1 MTGLDEI
8 RALDSSGQLDDV
20 LALPDHLRDALWRVE
35 SAGLEE
41 AEARGLVVCGMGGS
55 AIGGMLARAA
65 MGDGLNLTMLIFRDY
80 ELPPWTAPDR
90 AVLCSSYSGDTEE
103 TLACFEAAEALGA
116 RRYVATTGGKLGDA
130 ARQAGVPVIGLPG
143 GLQPRH
149 AVGYGFTVACEI
161 AGLVGVAPG
170 MRTEIDAAAAHLEE
184 HRDGLVAAAGEIA
197 ERLAGT
203 VPLIYGCDLTVPVAY
218 RWKCEVNE
226 NAKQHAF
233 SHQLPELDHNEIVGW
248 TPNGERP
255 FSAVFLAD
263 SDQHPRQ
270 RERAELTAKLIE
282 PSAAA
287 VVEVESVGETRVQRL
302 LWSVMLG
309 DLVSLHLAAHNGV
322 DPGPIEMIDALKS
335 ELGRP

>member
-1 MTGLDEI
+1 
-8 RALDSSGQLDDV
+8 
-20 LALPDHLRDALWRVE
+20 
-35 SAGLEE
+35 
-41 AEARGLVVCGMGGS
+41 
-55 AIGGMLARAA
+55 
-65 MGDGLNLTMLIFRDY
+65 
-80 ELPPWTAPDR
+80 
-90 AVLCSSYSGDTEE
+90 
-103 TLACFEAAEALGA
+103 
-116 RRYVATTGGKLGDA
+116 
-130 ARQAGVPVIGLPG
+130 
-143 GLQPRH
+143 
-149 AVGYGFTVACEI
+149 
-161 AGLVGVAPG
+161 

-322 DPGPIEMIDALKS
+322 DPGPIEMIDKLKS

>member
-1 MTGLDEI
+1 LIGLAEI
-8 RALDSSGQLDDV
+8 RALDSSGQLDDA

-35 SAGLEE
+35 SARLEPV
-41 AEARGLVVCGMGGS
+41 EARGLIVCGMGGS
-55 AIGGMLARAA
+55 AIGGALARAA
-65 MGDGLNLTMLIFRDY
+65 MGDGLGLTMLVFRDY

-103 TLACFEAAEALGA
+103 TLACFEAAEAVGA
-116 RRYVATTGGKLGDA
+116 RRYVATTGGALGEA
-130 ARQAGVPVIGLPG
+130 ARRAGVPVIGLPG

-161 AGLVGVAPG
+161 AALIGAAPG
-170 MRTEIDAAAAHLEE
+170 MRTEIDAAAAYLET
-184 HRDGLVAAAGEIA
+184 HRDALVGRAGEIA
-197 ERLAGT
+197 EQLAGT

-218 RWKCEVNE
+218 RWKCEINE

-233 SHQLPELDHNEIVGW
+233 EHQLPELDHNEIVAW
-248 TPNGERP
+248 SPNGDRR
-255 FSAVFLAD
+255 FSAVFLGD

-282 PSAAA
+282 PAAAA
-287 VVEVESVGETRVQRL
+287 VVSVETEGETRVQRL
-302 LWSVMLG
+302 LWSVLLG

-322 DPGPIEMIDALKS
+322 DPGPIEMIEKLKD